1 MMLNRIEK
9 ALMNNPVRRA
19 VQRHYEARLFERLGG
34 RLEGK
39 TVLEIGCGS
48 GVGAEIILDRFGA
61 ERVEAFDLDPDMIKI
76 ARERLR
82 RFPVSRVR
90 LGVGDASR
98 IDAED
103 ASFDAVFDF
112 GIIHHVPEWRLAVAE
127 VRRVLKPGGL
137 FYFEEVT
144 RQALN
149 RWAYRIFLEHPRQD
163 RFSAAEFVEEL
174 AQAGFS
180 VHGRVLTRV
189 FGDFMI
195 GVASVD
201 PDTRTVAA

>member
-1 MMLNRIEK
+1 MRLNRIEK
-9 ALMNNPVRRA
+9 ALMNNPVRRT

-34 RLEGK
+34 RLDGK

-48 GVGAEIILDRFGA
+48 GVGAEIILERFGA
-61 ERVEAFDLDPDMIKI
+61 EHLEAFDLDPTMIAI
-76 ARERLR
+76 ARRRQR
-82 RFPVSRVR
+82 RFPASRVQLR
-90 LGVGDASR
+90 VGDAAR

-112 GIIHHVPEWRLAVAE
+112 GIIHHVTEWRQAVAE

-149 RWAYRIFLEHPRQD
+149 RWAYRVFLEHPKQD
-163 RFSAAEFVEEL
+163 RSRRR
-174 AQAGFS
+174 S
-180 VHGRVLTRV
+180 SSR
-189 FGDFMI
+189 
-195 GVASVD
+195 S
-201 PDTRTVAA
+201 